1 MPDSMNEK
9 SWQLLLADDDAND
22 AELCVRVLKQSGIP
36 VQFEVVSAREDFAR
50 KLETRAVDIVISDYR
65 MNGWTGMD
73 ALEIVKKT
81 CPDVPLI
88 LVTGTLGDEL
98 AVECMKNGV
107 TDYVLKHQLGRLPL
121 ALRRAR
127 QETMLRKAEKRAV
140 EALRE
145 SEEHYR
151 ILVESAP
158 EAILVCDVDQHRFID
173 CNEKAVHLYGVYR
186 ENLLLH
192 GPADFAPARQ
202 ADGRLSSEV
211 AHEAIEQA
219 LAGGTPSFEYAILRP
234 DGREVPCEIHLIA
247 LPSAGRRLVR
257 ASVIDITGRK
267 QAERALRESEARYRG
282 LVNNA
287 TYGVYWEKPDGT
299 LIYANPALV
308 QMLGYDTAEA
318 LISTGNTQ
326 ALYCDPSKRAI
337 LFEDYANR
345 RRIDG
350 VAEWKRRDGR
360 VITVRIQ
367 GRRATTSG
375 ENDEWIEV
383 MVEDITERIALE
395 TQLLQAQK
403 FEAIGQLAGGI
414 AHDFNNMIGAI
425 LGWADMGLEETED
438 GSKLR
443 RYFEKVRH
451 QGERAASLTRQL
463 LAFARR
469 QILEPRDIAFN
480 QSVTEGLSL
489 LEKVIGG
496 NIIIRTSLGAELPLV
511 RADPTQLEQVLMNLC
526 INARDAMPEGGS
538 LIVETSSVHFD
549 GEACKLQPLAH
560 PGDYVVLSVTDSGTG
575 MDSATLDRIFE
586 PFFTTKELGKGTGLG
601 LAMIYGIVRQHGG
614 FVNVYSELGTGST
627 FRVYIPASNAKAPSL
642 EKRADSLPVLG
653 GTETLLLVED
663 HEGLR
668 QLATETLSR
677 LGYNV
682 IAAADGEQAL
692 SEFGR
697 HQDVIHLALLDLI
710 LPRLN
715 GPEIYD
721 RICSVR
727 PDLPVVF
734 ATGYSA
740 DFALL
745 QKIQQQGLPVL
756 QKPYTARDLA
766 RKVREALDNHSLANR
781 KQLLSAGPNTAL
793 RERTKRT

>member
-1 MPDSMNEK
+1 MSDLMNEK
-9 SWQLLLADDDAND
+9 SWQLLLADDNAND
-22 AELCVRVLKQSGIP
+22 AALCVRALKQSGIP
-36 VQFEVVSAREDFAR
+36 VQIEVVSGREGFAR
-50 KLETRAVDIVISDYR
+50 KLETQAVDIVISDYR
-65 MNGWTGMD
+65 MNGWTVMD
-73 ALEIVKKT
+73 ALEILKKT
-81 CPDVPLI
+81 RPDVPLI

-98 AVECMKNGV
+98 AVECIKNGV

-127 QETMLRKAEKRAV
+127 QETMLRKAERRAV
-140 EALRE
+140 DALRE

-158 EAILVCDVDQHRFID
+158 EAILVCDVDQQQFID
-173 CNEKAVHLYGVYR
+173 CNEKAVHLYGVHR

-211 AHEAIEQA
+211 AHEAIKQS

-234 DGREVPCEIHLIA
+234 DGKEVPCEIHLIA
-247 LPSAGRRLVR
+247 LPSPGQRLVR
-257 ASVIDITGRK
+257 ASIIDITERK

-318 LISTGNTQ
+318 LTAMGNTQ
-326 ALYCDPSKRAI
+326 ALYCDPSKRAV

-345 RRIDG
+345 RSIDG

-360 VITVRIQ
+360 VITVRIH

-383 MVEDITERIALE
+383 MVEDVTERIALE

-443 RYFEKVRH
+443 RYFEKVHH
-451 QGERAASLTRQL
+451 QGKRAASLTRQL

-526 INARDAMPEGGS
+526 INARDAMPQGGS

-549 GEACKLQPLAH
+549 AEACKLQPLAH
-560 PGDYVVLSVTDSGTG
+560 PGDYVMLSVTDSGMG

-601 LAMIYGIVRQHGG
+601 LATIYGIVRQHGG
-614 FVNVYSELGTGST
+614 FVHVYSEVGTGST

-642 EKRADSLPVLG
+642 EKRDDSLPLRG

-697 HQDVIHLALLDLI
+697 HQDTIHLAVLDLI
-710 LPRLN
+710 LPKLN

-721 RICSVR
+721 HICSAR

-745 QKIQQQGLPVL
+745 HKIQQQGLPVL

-766 RKVREALDNHSLANR
+766 RKVR
-781 KQLLSAGPNTAL
+781 
-793 RERTKRT
+793 